1 MSYEVLARRFR
12 PQTFDEVQGQRH
24 VVTALRN
31 AIRLGRVPHALLLA
45 GPRGVAKTTLARILA
60 RALNCDE
67 GPTEKPCGHCPP
79 CLEIAAGTSLDVQEI
94 DAASNTGVDNVREIR
109 ESVRYAAAPGKHRI
123 FIIDEVHML
132 STAAFNALLKTL
144 EEPPPRSLFI
154 FATTDPQKIPTT
166 VLSRVQ
172 RFDLR
177 RLSSDELLGLLRK
190 ICAADSIDAPEEVL
204 RAIVREADGSG
215 RDALTLLDR
224 LTSALGAKLDAKES
238 LAILDVIDRRLL
250 VGVVDAVLAREPARA
265 LSALRRALEQGAD
278 PVRFA
283 TDLLEE
289 IRNLVVARLLSDPTG
304 LIDAAP
310 DALAEIRAR
319 AAAHDPETLQRLF
332 RVLLTR
338 LSELGLATRQ
348 EHALEMAV
356 VRLATLPDAESLG
369 ALVQKLEALEGGGGP
384 GPGPGAPTPAAPS
397 GAGTPRPGPRGAAPR
412 ASAAPPPAAI
422 AAPAPASTTP
432 PTPTF
437 RREEPPL
444 PDDADML
451 TAGSS
456 DEPSPPRASDGRV
469 GTLPDDR
476 VGTLP
481 TLRTLPALSH
491 EQRAALEARARA
503 EAKAHPRVQQVIDA
517 LDAEL
522 REIRVERSAP
532 APRGEPA

>member
-67 GPTEKPCGHCPP
+67 GPTEKPCGHCTP

-109 ESVRYAAAPGKHRI
+109 ESVRYAPAPGKHRI

-177 RLSSDELLGLLRK
+177 RLASDELLGLLRK

-224 LTSALGAKLDAKES
+224 LTSALGAKLDPKES

-250 VGVVDAVLAREPARA
+250 AGVVDAVLARDPARA
-265 LSALRRALEQGAD
+265 LAALRRALEQGAD

-283 TDLLEE
+283 GDLLEE
-289 IRNLVVARLLSDPTG
+289 IRNLVVARLVPDPTG

-319 AAAHDPETLQRLF
+319 AAAHDPESLQRLF

-338 LSELGLATRQ
+338 LQELGLATRQ

-384 GPGPGAPTPAAPS
+384 GPGPGAPTPATPS

-412 ASAAPPPAAI
+412 ATAAPAPV
-422 AAPAPASTTP
+422 AAPAPALARAALPAP
-432 PTPTF
+432 PPA
-437 RREEPPL
+437 REEPPL

-451 TAGSS
+451 TAAGA
-456 DEPSPPRASDGRV
+456 DEPAPPRA
-469 GTLPDDR
+469 
-476 VGTLP
+476 
-481 TLRTLPALSH
+481 PALSH
-491 EQRAALEARARA
+491 EQRAALDARARA
-503 EAKAHPRVQQVIDA
+503 EAKAHPRVQQVIEA

-522 REIRVERSAP
+522 REIRVERP
-532 APRGEPA
+532 ADLPRGEPA

>member
-12 PQTFDEVQGQRH
+12 PQTFDDVEGQRH

-31 AIRLGRVPHALLLA
+31 ALRLGRVPHAILLA

-67 GPTEKPCGHCPP
+67 GPTEKPCGHCTS

-109 ESVRYAAAPGKHRI
+109 ESVRYAPSPGKHRI

-154 FATTDPQKIPTT
+154 FATTDPQKIPVT

-177 RLSSDELLGLLRK
+177 RLSNAELLVLLRK
-190 ICAADSIDAPEEVL
+190 ICSADGIDAPEPVL
-204 RAIVREADGSG
+204 RAIAREADGSG

-224 LTSALGAKLDAKES
+224 LTSALGQKLTLEDAI
-238 LAILDVIDRRLL
+238 AILDVIDRKLL
-250 VGVVDAVLAREPARA
+250 LGVLEPVLARDPAA
-265 LSALRRALEQGAD
+265 TLVALRRALEQGAD

-283 TDLLEE
+283 TDLMTE
-289 IRNLVVARLLSDPTG
+289 IRDLVVAKLVDDPTG

-310 DALAEIRAR
+310 DALAETRAR
-319 AAAHDPETLQRLF
+319 AAAHDAESLQRLF

-338 LSELGLATRQ
+338 MQELATATRPD
-348 EHALEMAV
+348 HALEMAV
-356 VRLATLPDAESLG
+356 VRLATLPAAESLA
-369 ALVQKLEALEGGGGP
+369 ALVQKLEALEAGGAGP
-384 GPGPGAPTPAAPS
+384 APGAPSPSAPAGGSPPRGPA
-397 GAGTPRPGPRGAAPR
+397 RPGPRSAGAAPL
-412 ASAAPPPAAI
+412 PPARAE
-422 AAPAPASTTP
+422 APAPAP
-432 PTPTF
+432 AALVPAPAPAAAKAP
-437 RREEPPL
+437 EEPPP
-444 PDDADML
+444 PDDADL
-451 TAGSS
+451 ATFAAAE
-456 DEPSPPRASDGRV
+456 EPAPLA
-469 GTLPDDR
+469 
-476 VGTLP
+476 
-481 TLRTLPALSH
+481 PALSF
-491 EQRAALEARARA
+491 EQRSELEARVRA
-503 EAKAHPRVQQVIDA
+503 EAKAHPRVREVIEA

-522 REIRVERSAP
+522 REIRIERGAE
-532 APRGEPA
+532 AKRELR

>member
-12 PQTFDEVQGQRH
+12 PQTFDDVEGQRH

-31 AIRLGRVPHALLLA
+31 ALRLGRVPHAILLA

-67 GPTEKPCGHCPP
+67 GPTEKPCGRCSP

-177 RLSSDELLGLLRK
+177 RLTNAELLALLRK
-190 ICAADSIDAPEEVL
+190 ICSADGIEAAEPVL

-224 LTSALGAKLDAKES
+224 LTSALGQKLGSAEAI
-238 LAILDVIDRRLL
+238 AILDLIDRKLL
-250 VGVVDAVLAREPARA
+250 LDVLTPVLAREPANA
-265 LSALRRALEQGAD
+265 LVALRRALEQGVD
-278 PVRFA
+278 PMRFA
-283 TDLLEE
+283 SDLLAE
-289 IRNLVVARLLSDPTG
+289 IRDLIVARLVDDPTG
-304 LIDAAP
+304 LIDLAP
-310 DALAEIRAR
+310 DALAETRAR
-319 AAAHDPETLQRLF
+319 ANAHDPETLQRLF

-338 LSELGLATRQ
+338 MQELAVAARQ

-356 VRLATLPDAESLG
+356 VRLATLPDAESL
-369 ALVQKLEALEGGGGP
+369 ALLVQKLDALEGGGSGP
-384 GPGPGAPTPAAPS
+384 APGGPAPSAGSGGAGGPRSTPRSGASSAPRPAPPTAPT
-397 GAGTPRPGPRGAAPR
+397 PR
-412 ASAAPPPAAI
+412 ASAPVE
-422 AAPAPASTTP
+422 AAPVEPAPVQA
-432 PTPTF
+432 
-437 RREEPPL
+437 REEPPP
-444 PDDADML
+444 PDDAEL
-451 TAGSS
+451 LSLASA
-456 DEPSPPRASDGRV
+456 DEPAPAPRVS
-469 GTLPDDR
+469 
-476 VGTLP
+476 
-481 TLRTLPALSH
+481 ALSH

-503 EAKAHPRVQQVIDA
+503 EAKAHPRVQQVIEA

-522 REIRVERSAP
+522 REIRVERGSDAK
-532 APRGEPA
+532 RGEVA